1 MKELAEH
8 ILDIANNSIRAKA
21 TLIEISIYENID
33 TDEYIL
39 TIKDNGS
46 GIPAD
51 QIEAVCDPFVTS
63 RTTRKVG
70 LGLPLLKLNAE
81 RTGGLFQIDS
91 ELGKGTVVK
100 SVFKH
105 KNVDRPAIGD
115 IAGVLT
121 MLATTD
127 EKIELV
133 YIHSNQSNE
142 YIFDTREI
150 KEELGDVSIANPQ
163 IMKFLKE
170 MIIENLESINYTK

>member
-8 ILDIANNSIRAKA
+8 ILDIANNSIRAGA
-21 TLIEISIYENID
+21 TLVEISINEDIEND
-33 TDEYIL
+33 KYAL
-39 TIKDNGS
+39 TIQDNGG
-46 GIPAD
+46 GIPTD
-51 QIEAVCDPFVTS
+51 KIEAVCDPFVTS

-70 LGLPLLKLNAE
+70 LGIPLLKLNAE
-81 RTGGLFQIDS
+81 RTGGSFNIES
-91 ELGKGTVVK
+91 EVGKGTTVK

-121 MLATTD
+121 MLSTTD
-127 EKIELV
+127 EKIDLV

-150 KEELGDVSIANPQ
+150 KKELGDVSIANPQ
-163 IMKFLKE
+163 IMKFIKE
-170 MIIENLESINYTK
+170 MILENLESINYTK